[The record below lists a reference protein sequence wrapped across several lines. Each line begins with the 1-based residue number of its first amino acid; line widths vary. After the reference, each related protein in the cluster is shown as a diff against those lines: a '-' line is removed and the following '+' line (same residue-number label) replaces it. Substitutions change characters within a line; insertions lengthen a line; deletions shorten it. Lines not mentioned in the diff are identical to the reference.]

1 MTMQR
6 IVLLCGLLGVAF
18 TASPALAGC
27 DNWGG
32 WGDRCWEHAHHII
45 YHMENR
51 IAFLEANPDAD
62 DGYKGPIIDH
72 LHRKILRIRAAIGER
87 WPHWP
92 TPCCYSRRPIYI
104 R

>member
-1 MTMQR
+1 MTAAR
-6 IVLLCGLLGVAF
+6 ILALCGVLGLACVA
-18 TASPALAGC
+18 TPAMAGC
-27 DNWGG
+27 DRS
-32 WGDRCWEHAHHII
+32 DESCWWQAHHVI

-72 LHRKILRIRAAIGER
+72 LHRKVLRIRAAIGPR

-92 TPCCYSRRPIYI
+92 SPCCYSRRPLYV